1 MTEISSMLI
10 THTKASIVEM
20 EGAWHGGIDHLL
32 VHLKLHELVEECAV
46 LKTCNRVEVYVVSP
60 KGSKVLFDFAKH
72 MKVSSRIIDFLDHD
86 ESLRH
91 LLRLT
96 CGLESMIVGEDQILG
111 QVKELFLMAKKAGAI
126 GKTLDT
132 AFNKAIQVGKRTRTE
147 TGINKGS
154 VSIGSAAVELAEKEL
169 RGLEGKTVMV
179 IGAGEMGTLVA
190 KALANKNIKVIY
202 VANRTFDKAETLAC
216 ELNGKAVQY
225 ELMEKYILLSD
236 VVISATKAPHFV
248 LTHEIMSRLMDEH
261 NKNIMLVDIGN
272 PRNIESSVGEIPGVS
287 LHNIDSLRSIS
298 ETNLDKRRSEAKKA
312 ELIIEEELVLLRK
325 QYKRQQADSIISALY
340 SKVEQIREK
349 ESETAINKLKSRH
362 TIGDIE
368 RQVLDDMTHSF
379 AKQILA
385 EPTKILRNAAEH
397 DDEKFLETVAELFK
411 LKETKVENQKQQ

>member
-20 EGAWHGGIDHLL
+20 EGAWHGGIDQLL
-32 VHLKLHELVEECAV
+32 VHLKSHELVEECAV

-60 KGSKVLFDFAKH
+60 KGSKVLFEFAKH

-96 CGLESMIVGEDQILG
+96 SGLESMIVGEDQILG
-111 QVKELFLMAKKAGAI
+111 QVKDLFLLAKKAHAV
-126 GKTLDT
+126 GKILDT
-132 AFNKAIQVGKRTRTE
+132 AFNKAIQVGKRTRNE

-169 RGLEGKTVMV
+169 GGLEGKTVMV

-216 ELNGKAVQY
+216 ELEGKAVQY
-225 ELMEKYILLSD
+225 DRMEKYIPKSD

-248 LTHEIMSRLMDEH
+248 LTHEIMSRLMEERQKD
-261 NKNIMLVDIGN
+261 IMLIDIGN
-272 PRNIESSVGEIPGVS
+272 PRNIEGSVGEIPGVS

-298 ETNLDKRRSEAKKA
+298 EANLDKRRSEAKKA
-312 ELIIEEELVLLRK
+312 EIIIEEELVLLGK
-325 QYKRQQADSIISALY
+325 QYKRQQADTIISALY

-349 ESETAINKLKSRH
+349 ERETAINKLKSRH
-362 TIGDIE
+362 TMGEIE
-368 RQVLDDMTHSF
+368 CQVLDDMTHSF

-397 DDEKFLETVAELFK
+397 DDERFLDTVAELFK
-411 LKETKVENQKQQ
+411 LKETKVKNQKQ

>member
-20 EGAWHGGIDHLL
+20 EGAWHGGIDQLL
-32 VHLKLHELVEECAV
+32 VHLKSHELVEECAV

-60 KGSKVLFDFAKH
+60 KGSKVLFEFAKH

-96 CGLESMIVGEDQILG
+96 SGLESMIVGEDQILG
-111 QVKELFLMAKKAGAI
+111 QVKDLFLLAKKAHAV

-132 AFNKAIQVGKRTRTE
+132 AFNKAIQVGKRTRNE

-169 RGLEGKTVMV
+169 GGLEGKTVMV

-216 ELNGKAVQY
+216 ELEGKAVQY
-225 ELMEKYILLSD
+225 DRMEKYIPKSD

-248 LTHEIMSRLMDEH
+248 LTHEIMSRLMEERQ
-261 NKNIMLVDIGN
+261 KEIMLVDIGN
-272 PRNIESSVGEIPGVS
+272 PRNIEGSVGEIPGVS

-298 ETNLDKRRSEAKKA
+298 EANLDKRRSEAKKA
-312 ELIIEEELVLLRK
+312 EIIIEEELVLLGK
-325 QYKRQQADSIISALY
+325 QYKRQQADTIISALY

-349 ESETAINKLKSRH
+349 ERETAINKLKSRH
-362 TIGDIE
+362 TMGEIE
-368 RQVLDDMTHSF
+368 CQVLDDMTHSF

-397 DDEKFLETVAELFK
+397 DDERFLDTVAELFK
-411 LKETKVENQKQQ
+411 LKETKVKN

>member
-10 THTKASIVEM
+10 THTKATIVEM
-20 EGAWHGGIDHLL
+20 EGAWHGGIDQLL
-32 VHLKLHELVEECAV
+32 VHLKSHELVEECAV

-60 KGSKVLFDFAKH
+60 KGSKVLFEFAKH
-72 MKVSSRIIDFLDHD
+72 MKVSSRIIDFLDHE

-96 CGLESMIVGEDQILG
+96 SGLESMIVGEDQILG
-111 QVKELFLMAKKAGAI
+111 QVKELFQMAKKAGAV
-126 GKTLDT
+126 GKVLDT
-132 AFNKAIQVGKRTRTE
+132 AFNKSIQVGKRTRNE

-169 RGLEGKTVMV
+169 GGLEGKTVMV

-190 KALANKNIKVIY
+190 KALANKDIKVIY
-202 VANRTFDKAETLAC
+202 VANRTFDKAKNLAC
-216 ELNGKAVQY
+216 ELNGEAVPY
-225 ELMEKYILLSD
+225 EKMEEYIPKSD

-248 LTHEIMSRLMDEH
+248 LTQEIMSRLLEKRKKD
-261 NKNIMLVDIGN
+261 IMLVDIGN
-272 PRNIESSVGEIPGVS
+272 PRNIESSTGDLPGVS

-298 ETNLDKRRSEAKKA
+298 EANLNKRRAEAKKA
-312 ELIIEEELVLLRK
+312 EIIIEEELALLKR
-325 QYKRQQADSIISALY
+325 QYKRQMADNIISALY
-340 SKVEQIREK
+340 SKVEKIREQ
-349 ESETAINKLKSRH
+349 ERETAINKLKSRH

-368 RQVLDDMTHSF
+368 REVLDDMTNSF

-397 DDEKFLETVAELFK
+397 DDEKFLDTVSELFK
-411 LKETKVENQKQQ
+411 LNGKKVK